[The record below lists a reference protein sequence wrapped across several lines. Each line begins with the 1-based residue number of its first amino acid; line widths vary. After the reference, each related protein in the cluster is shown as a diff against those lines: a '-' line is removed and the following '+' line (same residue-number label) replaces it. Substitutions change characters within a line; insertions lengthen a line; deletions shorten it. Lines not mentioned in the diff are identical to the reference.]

1 MPLMP
6 RKARP
11 KQAGVDEA
19 IQKIDTF
26 RLHRS
31 LSILSLSKLCRVS
44 QPALARFLSG
54 QRKTMTITA
63 HNVLKYIDAQNKQHN
78 WHNRA
83 TIPNEIEDAVRSLW
97 DGRPQSAD
105 LVASLIRALKPVLEL
120 AAMRT
125 DMRNGEGAT

>member
-1 MPLMP
+1 
-6 RKARP
+6 
-11 KQAGVDEA
+11 
-19 IQKIDTF
+19 
-26 RLHRS
+26 
-31 LSILSLSKLCRVS
+31 
-44 QPALARFLSG
+44 
-54 QRKTMTITA
+54 MTITA